1 MMFKLLKYSAF
12 IKYMVYDLQGYL
24 LSLLLPAHLAM
35 SVTVLLMADVVM
47 STQESQV
54 MKLTVVLILL
64 IMVPVPKRKP
74 L

>member
-12 IKYMVYDLQGYL
+12 IKYMVYDLQEYL

-35 SVTVLLMADVVM
+35 SVTVLLTANVVM
-47 STQESQV
+47 STQDTQV